1 MRRPFLLSAVL
12 AWSMLLR
19 GEACG
24 TEVGNKGIGE
34 PCTRDSEC
42 LDGLECA
49 AGTCR
54 EPREDA
60 GRDSG
65 GPPVDSGATSDASI
79 SDSGA

>member
-24 TEVGNKGIGE
+24 TEVGNKGVGE
-34 PCTRDSEC
+34 PCTRATEC
-42 LDGLECA
+42 RDGLECI

-60 GRDSG
+60 GAEPDAAI
-65 GPPVDSGATSDASI
+65 PDAAPSGA
-79 SDSGA
+79 

>member
-24 TEVGNKGIGE
+24 TEVGNKEVGE

-42 LDGLECA
+42 RDELECA

-54 EPREDA
+54 EPRRDA
-60 GRDSG
+60 GVEPDG
-65 GPPVDSGATSDASI
+65 GITDAAPSGA
-79 SDSGA
+79 